1 MKGISKSS
9 KAVARFS
16 ESSTTVNGRKLED
29 YFNEK
34 RNIDKILFIIQTAK
48 IDKFFDIKVSGG
60 GHSSQV
66 KAIINAIVY
75 TLEENNLLSDEAKEK
90 IKSVGL
96 LYIKYLRKERTR
108 PGMDGRVEKPYRRR

>member
-9 KAVARFS
+9 RAIARFS
-16 ESSTTVNGRKLED
+16 EKSTTINGRNLHD

-34 RNIDKILFIIQTAK
+34 SYIEKILFIINSANSGR
-48 IDKFFDIKVSGG
+48 FFEIKVRGG

-75 TLEENNLLSDEAKEK
+75 TLEENCLLSEEAKTK
-90 IKSVGL
+90 IKNVGL